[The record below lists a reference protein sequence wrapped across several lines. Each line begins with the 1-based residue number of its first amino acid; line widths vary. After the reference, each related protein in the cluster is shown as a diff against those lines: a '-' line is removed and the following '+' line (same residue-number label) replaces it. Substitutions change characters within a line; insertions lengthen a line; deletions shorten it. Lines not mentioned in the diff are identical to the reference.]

1 MKKSIKTAMGFFTS
15 GLLIF
20 ILVFSSCAKDG
31 DIGPQGEQG
40 IAGQDGTDG
49 TDGADGNANVQLYTL
64 EIPNMSTSSGFRLNF
79 DVLTPEVLKE
89 NIVLLYLKTRNG
101 VDMVP
106 GRGIKFVAGTDPDI
120 PFNITSRLVGTGS
133 ANIKVFFTDLDGA
146 PFPVLAFHYSGL
158 NVFIIKPS
166 TVLTGKSNDP
176 DFFKMSYEEVVDYFG
191 LTE

>member
-1 MKKSIKTAMGFFTS
+1 MKTAMRFFTS
-15 GLLIF
+15 GLLI
-20 ILVFSSCAKDG
+20 LTMALTSCAKDG

-49 TDGADGNANVQLYTL
+49 TDGNANVQLYTL
-64 EIPNMSTSSGFRLNF
+64 DIPNMLTSSGFTLNF

-89 NIVLLYLKTRNG
+89 NIVLLYLRVGNAL
-101 VDMVP
+101 DMVP
-106 GRGIKFVAGTDPDI
+106 GRGIIIVPGNQNPDI
-120 PFNITSRLVGTGS
+120 PFNITSRLMGTGS
-133 ANIKVFFTDLDGA
+133 ANIQVFFTDLDGA
-146 PFPVLAFHYSGL
+146 PFPVPGFHYSGL

-176 DFFKMSYEEVVDYFG
+176 DFFTMSYEEVVTYFG